1 MRSINLSPCDEGIFM
16 SEPEQIK
23 EYKQQLLADFNSRTN
38 YDNGRF
44 YIPIAQ
50 RLIEVVN
57 LQSAR
62 KILDIAT
69 GTGIVALAAAE
80 KAGAQ
85 SKVIGIDIS
94 AGMLSNARQKLAAS
108 SLQNVEFIEADVEL
122 IDFEQNS
129 FDVILCSLAICYLTD
144 IPPALHKWHSFLKPG
159 GKLVFNAW
167 AENAFT
173 TSVLF
178 REVAARYGVT
188 VTNPNAPLG
197 TPQKCQQLLS
207 AAGFQNITIQQEQFG
222 WYFTPDVDIALQI
235 WEVNAKNVFGYQV
248 QQLAPDKLREC
259 KAEYIKEVQALPVTE
274 QGAWCDAS
282 IFFITA
288 VKI

>member
-1 MRSINLSPCDEGIFM
+1 MLEA
-16 SEPEQIK
+16 EHTE
-23 EYKQQLLADFNSRTN
+23 EYKQQLLADFNSRIN

-50 RLIEVVN
+50 RLIEVAN
-57 LQSAR
+57 LQSAC

-80 KAGAQ
+80 KVGAQ
-85 SKVIGIDIS
+85 SKIIGIDIS
-94 AGMLSNARQKLAAS
+94 AGMLSNAKQKLAAS
-108 SLQNVEFIEADVEL
+108 GLQNVEFIEADAEL

-144 IPPALHKWHSFLKPG
+144 IPAALHKWHGFLKPG
-159 GKLVFNAW
+159 GKLVLNAW
-167 AENAFT
+167 TENAFT

-178 REVAARYGVT
+178 REVADRYGIT

-207 AAGFQNITIQQEQFG
+207 AAGFQNKNIIIQQEQFG
-222 WYFTPDVDIALQI
+222 WYFTPDANSAQQI

-248 QQLAPDKLREC
+248 QQLAPEKLQEC
-259 KAEYIKEVQALPVTE
+259 FAEYIKEVQALPVTE

-282 IFFITA
+282 IFFVTA
-288 VKI
+288 AKI

>member
-1 MRSINLSPCDEGIFM
+1 MLEAKRIE
-16 SEPEQIK
+16 
-23 EYKQQLLADFNSRTN
+23 EYKQQLLADFNSRNN
-38 YDNGRF
+38 YDGGRF
-44 YIPIAQ
+44 YLPIAK
-50 RLIEVVN
+50 RLIEVAN
-57 LQSAR
+57 LNSVQ
-62 KILDIAT
+62 KILDVAT

-85 SKVIGIDIS
+85 CKVIGIDIS
-94 AGMLSNARQKLAAS
+94 TAMLNNAIQKLATS
-108 SLQNVEFIEADVEL
+108 GLQNVKFIEADAEL

-144 IPPALHKWHSFLKPG
+144 IPTALHKWHSFLKPG

-167 AENAFT
+167 TENAFT

-178 REVAARYGVT
+178 REVAAKYGIT

-207 AAGFQNITIQQEQFG
+207 AAGFENKNIIIQEEQFG
-222 WYFTPDVDIALQI
+222 WYFTPDLDIAQQI

-248 QQLAPDKLREC
+248 QQLAPEKLQEC
-259 KAEYIKEVQALPVTE
+259 FAEYIKEVQALPVTE

-282 IFFITA
+282 IFFVTA

>member
-1 MRSINLSPCDEGIFM
+1 M
-16 SEPEQIK
+16 SKSEHIK
-23 EYKQQLLADFNSRTN
+23 EYKQQLLADFNCRTN

-44 YIPIAQ
+44 YIPIAK
-50 RLIEVVN
+50 RLIEVAN

-80 KAGAQ
+80 KVGAQ
-85 SKVIGIDIS
+85 CKVIGIDIS
-94 AGMLSNARQKLAAS
+94 TGMLNNAKQKVAAS
-108 SLQNVEFIEADVEL
+108 GLQNVEFIEADAEL

-144 IPPALHKWHSFLKPG
+144 IQKALRKWHSFLRPG

-178 REVAARYGVT
+178 REVTARYGIT

-207 AAGFQNITIQQEQFG
+207 AAGFENKNTIIQQEQFG
-222 WYFTPDVDIALQI
+222 WYFTPNVESAEQI
-235 WEVNAKNVFGYQV
+235 WELNAKNVFGYQV
-248 QQLAPDKLREC
+248 QQLAPEKLQEC
-259 KAEYIKEVQALPVTE
+259 FAEYIKEVQALPVTE

-282 IFFITA
+282 IFFVTA
-288 VKI
+288 QKAQ

>member
-1 MRSINLSPCDEGIFM
+1 M
-16 SEPEQIK
+16 SKLEQIK
-23 EYKQQLLADFNSRTN
+23 EYKQQLVADFNSRTS
-38 YDNGRF
+38 YDKGRF
-44 YIPIAQ
+44 YIPIAK
-50 RLIEVVN
+50 RLIEVAN
-57 LQSAR
+57 LQNAR

-80 KAGAQ
+80 KVGAQ
-85 SKVIGIDIS
+85 SKIIGIDIS
-94 AGMLSNARQKLAAS
+94 AGMLSHAKQKLAAS
-108 SLQNVEFIEADVEL
+108 GLQNVEFIEADAEL

-129 FDVILCSLAICYLTD
+129 FDVILCSLAICYLTN
-144 IPPALHKWHSFLKPG
+144 IPTALHKWHSFLKPG

-167 AENAFT
+167 TENAFT
-173 TSVLF
+173 TSILF

-188 VTNPNAPLG
+188 VTNPNASLG

-207 AAGFQNITIQQEQFG
+207 AAGFQNKNIIIQEEQFG
-222 WYFTPDVDIALQI
+222 WYFTPDPDSAQQI

-248 QQLAPDKLREC
+248 QQLAPEKLQEC
-259 KAEYIKEVQALPVTE
+259 FAEYIKAVQSLPVTE

-282 IFFITA
+282 IFFVTA

>member
-1 MRSINLSPCDEGIFM
+1 M

-23 EYKQQLLADFNSRTN
+23 EYKQQLLTDFNSRTN
-38 YDNGRF
+38 YDKGRF
-44 YIPIAQ
+44 YIPIAK
-50 RLIEVVN
+50 RLIEVAN
-57 LQSAR
+57 LQNAR
-62 KILDIAT
+62 IILDVAT
-69 GTGIVALAAAE
+69 GTGIVALAAAG

-94 AGMLSNARQKLAAS
+94 AGMLSNAQEKLAAS
-108 SLQNVEFIEADVEL
+108 GLQNVEFIEADAEL
-122 IDFEQNS
+122 IDFERNR

-144 IPPALHKWHSFLKPG
+144 IPTALHKWHSFLKPG

-167 AENAFT
+167 TENAFT
-173 TSVLF
+173 TSILF
-178 REVAARYGVT
+178 REVAARYGINVP
-188 VTNPNAPLG
+188 NPNAPLG

-207 AAGFQNITIQQEQFG
+207 AAGFQNKNIIIQQEQFG
-222 WYFTPDVDIALQI
+222 WYFTPDVDIAQQI

-259 KAEYIKEVQALPVTE
+259 FAEYIKEVQALPVTE
-274 QGAWCDAS
+274 KGAWCDAS
-282 IFFITA
+282 IFFVTA